1 MASIQEPPSVKTTIP
16 YVGHVFGIMQ
26 SKFNYFAE
34 LRQVFRTLR
43 EDLLNIVSGM
53 DHKNAYEIFTVNM
66 PGQKMYIV
74 ASPKLIH
81 AVEKHPKTLAY
92 LPVEAKFVG
101 RVCGI
106 STAAQNIIEKSINE
120 EGDLG
125 MLHEVHAAMRAPLKP
140 GAELDSMNRVMIQNV
155 ATSLNSLVPAG
166 ESSVRIKLV
175 DWLRHCVTIAT
186 TNSVYGPSNPFRD
199 REIEDAFWEFE
210 RNIFSLVMG
219 VLPSIT
225 ARKGIAA
232 RAKVSKAFEQYFKN
246 DSHTEGSILV
256 IEKYKAAVKNG
267 VSIEDWAPY
276 EVGSAIAV
284 LVNTTPTVFWMI
296 FLVFS
301 DSKLLADLRT
311 EIESV
316 MTISTDNG
324 IVRSLDITQLKQ
336 DCPLLSS
343 TFQEVLR
350 YRSVAATVRQVMEDT
365 VLNDSWLLKKD
376 SILQMPSRIIHTTES
391 IWGDDV
397 DEFNARRF
405 LKEYVPKNVKQ
416 PSPAAFRAFGG
427 GTTLCPGRHFA
438 TTEVL
443 AIATMFIMRY
453 DITPL
458 TGEWSL
464 PTVESTNMTSAIM
477 TPDNDI
483 EVEVSLRKGYEEGE
497 WAFGLKDSEKVF
509 AMDVEGEEN

>member
-16 YVGHVFGIMQ
+16 YVGHLFGIMQ

-34 LRQVFRTLR
+34 L
-43 EDLLNIVSGM
+43 S
-53 DHKNAYEIFTVNM
+53 HKNPYEIFTVNM

-74 ASPKLIH
+74 ASPKLIQ
-81 AVEKHPKTLAY
+81 AIEKHPKTLAY
-92 LPVEAKFVG
+92 LPIEAKFVG

-106 STAAQNIIEKSINE
+106 STAAQNIIEKNSNGE
-120 EGDLG
+120 EDLG
-125 MLHEVHAAMRAPLKP
+125 MLHDVHAAIRAPLAP
-140 GAELDSMNRVMIQNV
+140 GAELDSMNRIMIQNI
-155 ATSLNSLVPAG
+155 ATSLNGLIPSG
-166 ESSVRIKLV
+166 ESRIHIKLV
-175 DWLRHCVTIAT
+175 EWLRHCVTIAT
-186 TNSVYGPSNPFRD
+186 TNSVYGPPNPFKD
-199 REIEDAFWEFE
+199 REIADAFWEFE

-225 ARKGIAA
+225 ARSGIAA
-232 RAKVSKAFEQYFKN
+232 RAKVSKAFEQYFK
-246 DSHTEGSILV
+246 DGSHTQGSILV
-256 IEKYKAAVKNG
+256 SDKYKAALSNG

-276 EVGSAIAV
+276 EVGSALAI

-301 DSKLLADLRT
+301 DPELLADLRT

-316 MTISTDNG
+316 MTTSTENG
-324 IVRSLDITQLKQ
+324 IVRNLDITQLKQ
-336 DCPLLSS
+336 NCPLLSS
-343 TFQEVLR
+343 TLQEVLR
-350 YRSVAATVRQVMEDT
+350 YRSVAASIRQVMEDT
-365 VLNDSWLLKKD
+365 VLNDTWLLKKD
-376 SILQMPSRIIHTTES
+376 SILQMPSRIIHTTKA

-397 DEFNARRF
+397 EEFNARRF
-405 LKEYVPKNVKQ
+405 LKEYVPKNVKK
-416 PSPAAFRAFGG
+416 PSATAFRAFGG

-453 DITPL
+453 NIAPL
-458 TGEWSL
+458 TGKWSL
-464 PTVESTNMTSAIM
+464 PTVDSTNMTSAIM
-477 TPDNDI
+477 TPDNDV

-509 AMDVEGEEN
+509 AMDAEDEGN